1 MEQQPIPMVDLRAH
15 FAPLREEILA
25 GIGHLLDQTAFILG
39 AEGRALEAE
48 IADYLG
54 LAHGIGCASGTD
66 ALLLALRAL
75 DIGPGD
81 EVIVPTF
88 TFIAT
93 AEAVR
98 YVGATPV
105 FADVDEHY
113 FCVSAETVAP
123 SISPRT
129 RAIIP
134 VHLYGQAAPM
144 PELLDL
150 AASHDIPIIED
161 MAQAIGAR
169 LDGKRVG
176 GFGRIAC
183 VSFFPSKNLGGA
195 GDGGMVFT
203 QDDALAQRLR
213 GLRNH
218 GSWQTYHHEVLGYNS
233 RLDEMQALILR
244 KLFRQ
249 LDSYNEGRRR
259 AASLY
264 DAALADLPL
273 RLPARR
279 AGAEHVFHQYTIQVE
294 GRDALRA
301 RLQAEGIASGV
312 YYPIPCH
319 QQQAFADLPPRPCPT
334 AEQLKNTV
342 LSLPMFPE
350 LQAAQVE
357 RIAGVIRAHL
367 RGG

>member
-1 MEQQPIPMVDLRAH
+1 MEQQIPMVDLRAH

-25 GIGHLLDQTAFILG
+25 GIGEILDQAGFILG
-39 AEGRALEAE
+39 AHGRGLEAE
-48 IADYLG
+48 LAQYLG
-54 LAHGIGCASGTD
+54 VAHGVGCASGTD

-105 FADVDEHY
+105 FADVDPDY
-113 FCVSAETVAP
+113 FCVTAAGIAP
-123 SISPRT
+123 LITPRT

-144 PELLDL
+144 PELLQL
-150 AASHDIPIIED
+150 AEQHGILVIED

-169 LDGKRVG
+169 LHGQRVG
-176 GFGRIAC
+176 SFAQLAC

-203 QDDALAQRLR
+203 NDEALATRLR

-218 GSWQTYHHEVLGYNS
+218 GSWRTYEHEVLGYNS
-233 RLDEMQALILR
+233 RLDEIQALILR
-244 KLFRQ
+244 KLFQRIDAYNAGRQ
-249 LDSYNEGRRR
+249 Q

-264 DAALADLPL
+264 DAALQDLPL
-273 RLPARR
+273 QIPARR
-279 AGAEHVFHQYTIQVE
+279 AGAEHVFHQYTLQIAD
-294 GRDALRA
+294 RDALRT
-301 RLQAEGIASGV
+301 RLHAEGIACGV

-319 QQQAFADLPPRPCPT
+319 QQQAFADLPPSHCPV
-334 AEQLKNTV
+334 AESLKDRV

-350 LQAAQVE
+350 LSAAQVE

-367 RGG
+367 HGE

>member
-1 MEQQPIPMVDLRAH
+1 MVQNIPMVDLRSH
-15 FAPLREEILA
+15 FAPLRTEILE
-25 GIGHLLDQTAFILG
+25 GIGQILDDSAFILG
-39 AEGRALEAE
+39 AQGRALESE
-48 IADYLG
+48 LSQYLG
-54 LAHGIGCASGTD
+54 VAHGIGCASGTD

-81 EVIVPTF
+81 EVIVPSF

-105 FADVDEHY
+105 FADVEPEY
-113 FCVSAETVAP
+113 FCITAATVEP
-123 SISPRT
+123 LLSPRT

-144 PELLDL
+144 DELLDL
-150 AASHDIPIIED
+150 SQRHQLPIIED

-169 LDGKRVG
+169 WQERRLGSLG
-176 GFGRIAC
+176 TLSC

-203 QDDALAQRLR
+203 QDDALAEKLR

-218 GSWQTYHHEVLGYNS
+218 GSWQTYHHDVLGYNS
-233 RLDEMQALILR
+233 RLDEIQALILR
-244 KLFRQ
+244 KLFQR
-249 LDSYNEGRRR
+249 LDQYNAGRRR
-259 AASLY
+259 AAALY
-264 DAALADLPL
+264 DQALAELPL
-273 RLPARR
+273 QRPSRR
-279 AGAEHVFHQYTIQVE
+279 VGAEHVFHQYTIQVQD
-294 GRDALRA
+294 RDGLRQK
-301 RLQAEGIASGV
+301 LQAQGIASGV

-319 QQQAFADLPPRPCPT
+319 LQQAFADLPKVHCPQ
-334 AEQLKNTV
+334 AEALKDRV

-350 LQAAQVE
+350 LQESQVA
-357 RIAGVIRAHL
+357 RIAEVIAEHL
-367 RGG
+367 RKS

>member
-1 MEQQPIPMVDLRAH
+1 MKQQIPMVDLRAH
-15 FAPLREEILA
+15 FAPLRAEILA
-25 GIGHLLDQTAFILG
+25 GIGEILDQAGFILG
-39 AEGRALEAE
+39 AQGRGLEAE
-48 IADYLG
+48 LAEYLG
-54 LAHGIGCASGTD
+54 VAHGVGCASGTD

-105 FADVDEHY
+105 FADVDAEY
-113 FCVSAETVAP
+113 FCMTAESVAP
-123 SISPRT
+123 LISTRT

-144 PELLDL
+144 PELLQL
-150 AASHDIPIIED
+150 AEKHGIPLIED
-161 MAQAIGAR
+161 MAQAIGAK
-169 LDGKRVG
+169 LDGRRVG
-176 GFGRIAC
+176 SFGRLAC

-203 QDDALAQRLR
+203 SDEGLAKRLR

-218 GSWQTYHHEVLGYNS
+218 GSWQTYEHEVLGYNS
-233 RLDEMQALILR
+233 RLDEIQALILR

-249 LDSYNEGRRR
+249 IDEYNAGRRR
-259 AASLY
+259 AARLY
-264 DAALADLPL
+264 DAALRELPL
-273 RLPARR
+273 QIPARR
-279 AGAEHVFHQYTIQVE
+279 PGAEHVFHQYTIQVE
-294 GRDALRA
+294 KRDAVRA
-301 RLQAEGIASGV
+301 CLHAEGIACGV

-319 QQQAFADLPPRPCPT
+319 QQQAFADLPTSHCPV
-334 AEQLKNTV
+334 AEKLKERV

-350 LQAAQVE
+350 LSSAQVE
-357 RIAGVIRAHL
+357 RITGVIRAHL
-367 RGG
+367 QGG

>member
-1 MEQQPIPMVDLRAH
+1 MDQAIPMVDLRAH

-25 GIGHLLDQTAFILG
+25 GIGQILDQSSFILG

-48 IADYLG
+48 LAEYLG
-54 LAHGIGCASGTD
+54 VTHGVGCASGTD

-75 DIGPGD
+75 NIGPGD
-81 EVIVPTF
+81 EIIVPTF

-105 FADVDEHY
+105 FADVEPAY
-113 FCVSAETVAP
+113 FCVTAASVEP
-123 SISPRT
+123 LINERT

-144 PELLDL
+144 PELLTL
-150 AASHDIPIIED
+150 AKKHHIPIIED

-169 LDGKRVG
+169 LDGQRAG
-176 GFGRIAC
+176 SFGDLAC

-203 QDDALAQRLR
+203 QDEDLAKRLR

-233 RLDEMQALILR
+233 RLDEIQALILR

-249 LDSYNEGRRR
+249 MDVYNAGRQR
-259 AASLY
+259 AAALY
-264 DAALADLPL
+264 DAALGDL
-273 RLPARR
+273 RLQIPARR
-279 AGAEHVFHQYTIQVE
+279 PGAEHVFHQYTIQVE
-294 GRDALRA
+294 KRDALRA
-301 RLQAEGIASGV
+301 KLQAEGIASGV

-319 QQQAFADLPPRPCPT
+319 QQTAFADLSQSHCPV
-334 AEQLKNTV
+334 AESLKENV

-350 LQAAQVE
+350 LQEAQVE
-357 RIAGVIRAHL
+357 RIGRVIRAHVHN
-367 RGG
+367 G